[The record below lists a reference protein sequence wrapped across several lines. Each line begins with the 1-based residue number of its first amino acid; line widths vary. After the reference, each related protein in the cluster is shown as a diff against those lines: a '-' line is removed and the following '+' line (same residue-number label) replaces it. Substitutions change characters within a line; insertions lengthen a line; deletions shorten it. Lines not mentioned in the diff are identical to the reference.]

1 MCGARFPYHDRD
13 APLSM
18 KTPVPFPVCRGL
30 LHCFSLYVFLAV
42 CCPLT
47 ACTPP
52 SRNEDPSPSEAR
64 KTLDA
69 TARVSYSTPLQA
81 YIADYAA
88 RSLAL
93 LDVLDQGADA
103 VGTLTAVR
111 FSLGERT
118 ELSALAE
125 AALPVLLYTFDD
137 QFARSVTASA
147 NMFIPTGALGGMVQ
161 EAMGK
166 TDELELKVEA
176 LRAMAPLAREVK
188 TLLEQ
193 AVALSD
199 LDIKEVSLDSWMANI
214 NLAARSGKLE
224 AWYRYLQALEQF
236 GSSWS
241 DAAGAYAILQRLEHL
256 DQDNAL
262 IRLALAEVLL
272 RLDRP
277 HEAMGCVN
285 DALGLKPGLARA
297 FYLRGIIQ
305 LRLGLTALAVTDFSQ
320 ALRLRPDRAD
330 WWRARGAA
338 LMIRHDYDAMCRD
351 LYKACSLGDC
361 AGLTEARQQ
370 EFCLEPEK

>member
-1 MCGARFPYHDRD
+1 
-13 APLSM
+13 M
-18 KTPVPFPVCRGL
+18 KTPILSCVRYGL
-30 LHCFSLYVFLAV
+30 FHGFCLFFFLAV

-52 SRNEDPSPSEAR
+52 AHEAPPPTEVR
-64 KTLDA
+64 KTLSA
-69 TARVSYSTPLQA
+69 TVRVAYSTPLQA
-81 YIADYAA
+81 YIAEYVA

-93 LDVLDQGADA
+93 LDVIDQGADT
-103 VGTLTAVR
+103 VRTLTAVR
-111 FSLGERT
+111 FSLGERP

-125 AALPVLLYTFDD
+125 AALPVLLYTLDD
-137 QFARSVTASA
+137 QTGNAVTASA
-147 NMFIPTGALGGMVQ
+147 SVFIPTGALAEMVQ
-161 EAMGK
+161 DALGK
-166 TDELELKVEA
+166 TDELELKAEA

-188 TLLEQ
+188 TLLEE
-193 AVALSD
+193 AAALSERD
-199 LDIKEVSLDSWMANI
+199 ATDVSLDSWMANI
-214 NLAARSGKLE
+214 KLAARSGKLE
-224 AWYRYLQALEQF
+224 VWFRYLQALDRF

-241 DAAGAYAILQRLEHL
+241 DASGAYAILQRLERL

-262 IRLALAEVLL
+262 VRLALAEVLL

-277 HEAMGCVN
+277 HAAMGCAN

-351 LYKACSLGDC
+351 MYKACSLGDC

-370 EFCLEPEK
+370 ELCLEPEE